1 MLIGMN
7 ITEELKKHIA
17 EAAARL
23 QSEKVDS
30 TPVNDSGLILVVKN
44 SPSHKIREGRTQYLG
59 EFKNG
64 GEFLLFAG

>member
-7 ITEELKKHIA
+7 ITEELKRQIA

-23 QSEKVDS
+23 QSERIDS
-30 TPVNDSGLILVVKN
+30 TPVNDSGLILVVKD
-44 SPSHKIREGRTQYLG
+44 SLAHRTREKTTQYLG

-64 GEFLLFAG
+64 GEFLLFAS